1 MERKKETEKKDRKNT
16 RKDTPGTGGNNTEN
30 TLTTTDGAEVYTDM
44 IYYFL
49 DEWKESHGIDD
60 LVKCTQSRW
69 NHCLLFLYE
78 NIFKDNR
85 RLRNGFRNG
94 YDEKKLLSVCNIYT
108 SLCFLYEKEI
118 SIRGFSFLTGVAE
131 SVIYAWG
138 NMTNR
143 VTSDCSEIYKKLTA
157 THEETLRNR
166 LYDKGGA
173 LGYTV
178 LVNHD
183 CGYNMPGGGSANT
196 PPAEN
201 NAAIASKMGLLLS
214 DSSAQENDGGTV

>member
-1 MERKKETEKKDRKNT
+1 MERKTGRKEKTVKQNT
-16 RKDTPGTGGNNTEN
+16 PTAGNTITADNG
-30 TLTTTDGAEVYTDM
+30 LEVYTDM

-78 NIFKDNR
+78 NIFKNTD
-85 RLRNGFRNG
+85 RLKNGYKNG
-94 YDEKKLLSVCNIYT
+94 YDEKKLLEVCDIYAR
-108 SLCFLYEKEI
+108 LCFLYEKEI
-118 SIRGFSFLTGVAE
+118 SIRGFSFLTGVSEA
-131 SVIYAWG
+131 VIYTWG
-138 NMTNR
+138 NGSNR
-143 VTSDCSEIYKKLTA
+143 ATSNCLEIYKKLTS

-196 PPAEN
+196 PPPEN
-201 NAAIASKMGLLLS
+201 NTTIASKMGLLLS
-214 DSSAQENDGGTV
+214 DNSNTDQDPDAV